1 MEIEQ
6 CSIKPPLSQGKKE
19 KEIKDFLEFNEN
31 EGTTYPNLWNTMKA
45 VLRGKFIELSAHIK
59 KTEKA
64 HIRDLTVHLKALE
77 KKKQTHPG
85 GVEDWK

>member
-1 MEIEQ
+1 
-6 CSIKPPLSQGKKE
+6 
-19 KEIKDFLEFNEN
+19 
-31 EGTTYPNLWNTMKA
+31 MKA
-45 VLRGKFIELSAHIK
+45 VLRGKFIALSAHMK

-64 HIRDLTVHLKALE
+64 HIRDLTAHLKALG